1 MVLCVVLV
9 QQGGVVPRHAGTRPD
24 LRQTRQPRSQLLPP
38 LPGPGAGGARVT
50 GGQRGRSYEG
60 EVPPDDMGEP
70 GEQVEPEPTGAQG
83 AEGED
88 PAAQAR
94 TGAAVPYA
102 VGSAPDRERQGP
114 GGEGGRGR
122 DEEGGAE
129 GQVQE
134 AFGRCAGS
142 DAVRDPPGPVG
153 QARQARGGA
162 GGEVAAR
169 GTGGEWGAGVCAGG
183 VRGGAGASGA
193 CGVEAE
199 AYGPG
204 VRGSGACGSG
214 ACGSGACGSGVYGSG
229 AYGFVAY
236 GGGVRGSSGA
246 GARRC
251 CGRCCCCSRCLWVF
265 LCWFFCRTRRCL
277 AFRIAPA
284 RGSESDG
291 VPVPVPADR

>member
-24 LRQTRQPRSQLLPP
+24 LRQTRQSRSQLLPP
-38 LPGPGAGGARVT
+38 LPGPGACGARVA
-50 GGQRGRSYEG
+50 GGQWGRSYEG
-60 EVPPDDMGEP
+60 EVPRTTWGSRESRSSRSRRVRRERRVKTRPPRPVRGLRSHTP
-70 GEQVEPEPTGAQG
+70 SGPRRTAS
-83 AEGED
+83 ARA
-88 PAAQAR
+88 PAARA
-94 TGAAVPYA
+94 GAAAMRRTVPRA
-102 VGSAPDRERQGP
+102 RSRRRSGDA
-114 GGEGGRGR
+114 RGR
-122 DEEGGAE
+122 CGP
-129 GQVQE
+129 
-134 AFGRCAGS
+134 RS
-142 DAVRDPPGPVG
+142 PGPVG

-183 VRGGAGASGA
+183 VRGGGG
-193 CGVEAE
+193 CVR
-199 AYGPG
+199 G
-204 VRGSGACGSG
+204 VRGGGGGVWARGN
-214 ACGSGACGSGVYGSG
+214 GSGACGSGVFGSG

-236 GGGVRGSSGA
+236 GGGVCGSSGA

-251 CGRCCCCSRCLWVF
+251 CGRCCCCSRCLWVFF

-291 VPVPVPADR
+291 VPVPADR